1 MTKLLKYILVTAVVV
16 LGLGISDLAAQ
27 HYVGVR
33 GGYGYGNIRAYPK
46 YVTSPVW
53 DKWTGG
59 VSWKWYNEVQVFGC
73 IGADVEFQQRGFK
86 RYFGNNT
93 DSTLYYRRDLQS
105 LVVPFYWQP
114 HLYFFK
120 RHVRVFVTAGVN
132 LQYNI
137 GESDIAYGYDR
148 DKKPNST
155 DKYIYD
161 KVRDR
166 RLGYG
171 LVVGGGAGLLF
182 GRMEFYVDARYYYG
196 FSDLLTTRGK
206 YSANPVRTE
215 LDNLFINFG
224 IYVRL
229 GKGGIKA
236 PPLNLN
242 DPARRAAREADR
254 KNFQDVK
261 VINM

>member
-1 MTKLLKYILVTAVVV
+1 MKHLKHIVALVALLLLSAA
-16 LGLGISDLAAQ
+16 GEHLAAQ

-33 GGYGYGNIRAYPK
+33 GGYGNANIRAYPK

-86 RYFGNNT
+86 RYYGNKT
-93 DSTLYYRRDLQS
+93 DSTLFYRRS
-105 LVVPFYWQP
+105 LNSIAIPFYWQP

-120 RHVRVFVTAGVN
+120 RHLRVFLTAGLN
-132 LQYNI
+132 LQVNI
-137 GESDIAYGYDR
+137 GESEVEYGTNR
-148 DKKPNST
+148 GGVTST
-155 DKYIYD
+155 EKYIYD
-161 KVRDR
+161 PLRDR
-166 RLGYG
+166 RVGYG
-171 LVVGGGAGLLF
+171 LTAGGGFGVLV

-206 YSANPVRTE
+206 YSSNPVRTE
-215 LDNLFINFG
+215 LDNLFMNFG
-224 IYVRL
+224 VYVRL

-242 DPARRAAREADR
+242 DPARKAARQADR
-254 KNFQDVK
+254 MNFQDVK
-261 VINM
+261 VVTV